1 MWTGVRGVAVL
12 LASRLW
18 LGAWLLEALERESAQ
33 WSYCLTPPVRG
44 RDSWAAQ
51 SPGAQGFAEGHPVL
65 QGASLYITGIPLAS
79 CV

>member
-1 MWTGVRGVAVL
+1 ML
-12 LASRLW
+12 LAKRLW

-33 WSYCLTPPVRG
+33 RSYCLTPPVHG

-51 SPGAQGFAEGHPVL
+51 SPGAQGFAEGLPVL
-65 QGASLYITGIPLAS
+65 QGAPLYITDRPLAS

>member
-33 WSYCLTPPVRG
+33 PSYCLTPPVRG

-51 SPGAQGFAEGHPVL
+51 SPGAQDSPSLTVL
-65 QGASLYITGIPLAS
+65 QGASLYIIDTPLAS
-79 CV
+79 